1 MFFYPDRIF
10 FMVGD
15 KLNANQLDALKDI
28 QNTRNTNIDL
38 YSNIEDK
45 EYVLL
50 TIDISKLP
58 NDIKFYCDPLA
69 FGAIFTYDNIPPN
82 AIINIEPFTL

>member
-1 MFFYPDRIF
+1 
-10 FMVGD
+10 MVGD

-50 TIDISKLP
+50 TIRY
-58 NDIKFYCDPLA
+58 IKIA
-69 FGAIFTYDNIPPN
+69 K
-82 AIINIEPFTL
+82 

>member
-1 MFFYPDRIF
+1 MFFYPDRTF

-50 TIDISKLP
+50 TIRY
-58 NDIKFYCDPLA
+58 IKIA
-69 FGAIFTYDNIPPN
+69 K
-82 AIINIEPFTL
+82 